1 MRGVRVC
8 IPRMLCMALVLWLGL
23 GLGRKPEERP
33 EVEEGERD
41 GAALLLGVLR
51 GLLEVEQP
59 RAGSCYLVQY
69 NNCIFITLLHY
80 NNYSMS
86 HKKNLCLFKNDL
98 SLPCS
103 CCWPGS
109 S

>member
-1 MRGVRVC
+1 MCVF
-8 IPRMLCMALVLWLGL
+8 IPSMLWMALALWLGL

-59 RAGSCYLVQY
+59 RAGSCRTVGWCV
-69 NNCIFITLLHY
+69 NFLLPPI
-80 NNYSMS
+80 
-86 HKKNLCLFKNDL
+86 CD
-98 SLPCS
+98 
-103 CCWPGS
+103 
-109 S
+109 

>member
-1 MRGVRVC
+1 MFQVC
-8 IPRMLCMALVLWLGL
+8 VCVFVPSIFWMALALWLGL

-59 RAGSCYLVQY
+59 RAGSWGTVRWLLKVFTTPHYTST
-69 NNCIFITLLHY
+69 IT
-80 NNYSMS
+80 SDGQTME
-86 HKKNLCLFKNDL
+86 
-98 SLPCS
+98 P
-103 CCWPGS
+103 
-109 S
+109 